1 MKTICKAK
9 EIKFIQKLYT
19 DHNTLWVKHPTH
31 EKAES
36 LRATSLSN
44 LNNIVNNNSIFNTK
58 YAEFST
64 NVRWFFVFT
73 TPLVHTTIGSVSTE
87 NLLLYL
93 SQLSPLYLILTC
105 SFPIFSSMPRQF
117 LTSLLL
123 RITIP
128 TTYTKNI
135 FLIFLNI
142 SASRD
147 QGARQSC
154 RKFCRESCEDWHC
167 FNLSLLPQSMDSDT
181 RITNSL
187 LLGLRKLVYT
197 VGVTSNPPALIS
209 YTYFHYVHTLLIP
222 PKELS
227 FPWKPV
233 AKLDFSILIY

>member
-64 NVRWFFVFT
+64 NVRWSFVFT

-142 SASRD
+142 S
-147 QGARQSC
+147 C

-167 FNLSLLPQSMDSDT
+167 FNLSLLPQSMDT
-181 RITNSL
+181 RITVTDSL
-187 LLGLRKLVYT
+187 WLGLRKLVYT

>member
-1 MKTICKAK
+1 M
-9 EIKFIQKLYT
+9 
-19 DHNTLWVKHPTH
+19 
-31 EKAES
+31 
-36 LRATSLSN
+36 
-44 LNNIVNNNSIFNTK
+44 
-58 YAEFST
+58 
-64 NVRWFFVFT
+64 
-73 TPLVHTTIGSVSTE
+73 HTTNGSVSAE

-93 SQLSPLYLILTC
+93 CQLSPLYSTLTC
-105 SFPIFSSMPRQF
+105 SFPIFSSLPRQF

-135 FLIFLNI
+135 FLIFSYI

-147 QGARQSC
+147 QGAGEPC

-167 FNLSLLPQSMDSDT
+167 FNLSFLPQSMDSDT

-197 VGVTSNPPALIS
+197 AAVTSNPPALIS

-227 FPWKPV
+227 FPWNPV
-233 AKLDFSILIY
+233 A